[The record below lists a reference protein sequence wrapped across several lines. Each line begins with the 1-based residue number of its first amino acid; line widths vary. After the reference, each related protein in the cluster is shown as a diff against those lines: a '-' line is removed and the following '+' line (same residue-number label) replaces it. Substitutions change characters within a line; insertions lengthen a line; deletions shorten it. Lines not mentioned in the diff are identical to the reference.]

1 MSLVSQ
7 EQLMQ
12 NQQQLR
18 QLDEQRQK
26 QVEQT
31 KSFQSNASSAREMV
45 QRLRTIDHK
54 KERNDP
60 SNPLFIQMPTRANPT
75 EVMAARFNSWR
86 NIIGCLIHYLKETVS
101 VHEEISRQQIRLHHA
116 ISFPFITQGLDGEL
130 YQPMRVASAN
140 GSSSVANAAT
150 SIFSGLHGNSA
161 TSPEVAD
168 LSKQKDE
175 FDLTKRFFLP
185 LGSGSIQDLPTI
197 LYQYHANASLL
208 AQSVV
213 KELNGT
219 IIPRLQDLRRDL
231 LVKIK
236 EIRSLQSDFRNNVDR
251 YHQETRNVL
260 KGFVQ
265 SIDVSKRAPGTLP
278 PRNDPY
284 LLKYSLDGQIKRQLT
299 EENYLHEAFINI
311 QTSGKELEKVVY
323 IEIQTALTVYAKLMG
338 QQAQNIFDR
347 LISKLD
353 TGILAKNPGFE
364 WDSFIAK
371 DTANF
376 IDLNTP
382 MRHLSDMRYKYQI
395 DPITLPIRSGY
406 LERKS
411 KYLKSYARGWYVLT
425 SCFIHEF
432 KSPDRKKDPIPV
444 MSLSLDDCQI
454 AEHSRKDVRN
464 PNTYHK
470 FVLHAR
476 QKGGLLRKGHNWVF
490 RAESYDAMMEWYNDL
505 KRLTQLPTPQ
515 SRSTI
520 AWERRKNRDIS
531 SMGAS
536 ISSSANSLSSTG
548 IQKNGNPVS
557 VAGNRTSFHKMR
569 STASNYSAQNS
580 MTNRSIDTML
590 GVSDASK
597 GRMPENMGSSQGVPK
612 SMVTNDVV
620 LNLQNDTLAQ
630 HRNSQNSN
638 PVMSKR
644 VGGNNAKTVDESVS
658 TAGLEDIQ
666 ADNAKDSYIDGTV
679 GEKFGEMNVSDDTRK
694 ETQI

>member
-1 MSLVSQ
+1 
-7 EQLMQ
+7 
-12 NQQQLR
+12 
-18 QLDEQRQK
+18 
-26 QVEQT
+26 
-31 KSFQSNASSAREMV
+31 
-45 QRLRTIDHK
+45 
-54 KERNDP
+54 
-60 SNPLFIQMPTRANPT
+60 MPTRANPT

-116 ISFPFITQGLDGEL
+116 ITFPFITQGLDGEL
-130 YQPMRVASAN
+130 YQPMRVGSAS

-168 LSKQKDE
+168 LSKQTDE

-251 YHQETRNVL
+251 YHQETRNIL

-265 SIDVSKRAPGTLP
+265 SVDVSRRAPGTLP

-376 IDLNTP
+376 IDLNIP
-382 MRHLSDMRYKYQI
+382 MRHLSEMRYKYQT
-395 DPITLPIRSGY
+395 DPITLPIRFGY

-432 KSPDRKKDPIPV
+432 KSPDRKKDPVPV

-454 AEHSRKDVRN
+454 AEHSRKDVKN

-470 FVLHAR
+470 FVLHAK

-505 KRLTQLPTPQ
+505 KRLTQLPTPK

-520 AWERRKNRDIS
+520 AWERRKNRGIP
-531 SMGAS
+531 S
-536 ISSSANSLSSTG
+536 ITPSVASSANSLNSNNA
-548 IQKNGNPVS
+548 QNGKTTT
-557 VAGNRTSFHKMR
+557 GNRTSFHKMR
-569 STASNYSAQNS
+569 STASNYSPQNS
-580 MTNRSIDTML
+580 MTDRSIDTML
-590 GVSDASK
+590 GITKDTKGQASQ
-597 GRMPENMGSSQGVPK
+597 NVGSSQGLPK

-620 LNLQNDTLAQ
+620 LNLKNDALPQ
-630 HRNSQNSN
+630 RVNSQI
-638 PVMSKR
+638 PMPTMSKK
-644 VGGNNAKTVDESVS
+644 VSDNNSKKIDVSVS
-658 TAGLEDIQ
+658 TAGLDDVR
-666 ADNAKDSYIDGTV
+666 ADDAKDSYIDGVPT
-679 GEKFGEMNVSDDTRK
+679 EKFGDMNVSDDTRK